1 MRRLRWLWR
10 VGSGVAPAIGH
21 RTRGS
26 WRIWALF
33 HRWWAGILLG
43 LCRLGAFLRK
53 RPLTDAFAARLKLVI
68 AGFNGI
74 IAVPARASDGV
85 IGVIDNFRT
94 NGGNDGNNE
103 LGQRVPGSHHGQ
115 DIEQWDYRRNQLGE
129 CGIGGIDDIGNSA
142 RALLGRVSK
151 LLAFLAVD
159 IKVFLNAGQVLAQG
173 AVSNIGVVSAQEIR
187 KPLSTTVW
195 EEISRTVVER
205 GLRISTTVR
214 EISSHRGDGM
224 AQYVLWGDS
233 IYRADELTQ
242 KPQWHTGAGIMSQA
256 GQLELRNGGG
266 IIP

>member
-33 HRWWAGILLG
+33 HWRWAGILLG

-53 RPLTDAFAARLKLVI
+53 RPLTDTFAAGFKLVI

-74 IAVPARASDGV
+74 IAVPARAGDGV
-85 IGVIDNFRT
+85 IGVIDDLRT
-94 NGGNDGNNE
+94 NGRDDGNNE

-151 LLAFLAVD
+151 LLSFIAVD
-159 IKVFLNAGQVLAQG
+159 IKIFLNAGQVLAQG
-173 AVSNIGVVSAQEIR
+173 AMGDFGIIRAQKIR
-187 KPLSTTVW
+187 KP
-195 EEISRTVVER
+195 RAAA
-205 GLRISTTVR
+205 VR
-214 EISSHRGDGM
+214 EISSHRGDGV

>member
-1 MRRLRWLWR
+1 MRRLRWLRR
-10 VGSGVAPAIGH
+10 VGDGVAPAIGH
-21 RTRGS
+21 RARGS

-33 HRWWAGILLG
+33 HWRWAGILLG
-43 LCRLGAFLRK
+43 LCRLGAFLRQ
-53 RPLTDAFAARLKLVI
+53 RALADAFAARLKLVVT
-68 AGFNGI
+68 GFNGI

-85 IGVIDNFRT
+85 IGVIDDLRT
-94 NGGNDGNNE
+94 NSGDDGNNE

-151 LLAFLAVD
+151 LLAFIAVD
-159 IKVFLNAGQVLAQG
+159 IKIFLNAGQVLAQG

-187 KPLSTTVW
+187 KPLSTTV
-195 EEISRTVVER
+195 
-205 GLRISTTVR
+205 R
-214 EISSHRGDGM
+214 EIAAHRGNGM
-224 AQYVLWGDS
+224 AQNVLWGDS

-242 KPQWHTGAGIMSQA
+242 KPQGHAGAGVISQA